1 MHKMMIINLLFA
13 AGSLMSCHSNALL
26 EPEVPE
32 YLVIDGDTVKIRQ
45 DIKNND
51 ILKKSKYL
59 RGRIIYGDTVMAYI
73 PATLHTLPDKTVNL
87 EQLKSPNNEYLKGKP
102 FRYIAY
108 GGSITAGVRDG
119 GYFNEGM
126 ETSYPNLIARQLGI
140 KDFVLPKFENN
151 DYNGFG
157 RLVLSDKNYT
167 GGPVLKFNIS
177 TNNSGLDTNDE
188 KQPTLRQVRDPQAI
202 SNWGVPFSTRWEAR
216 EHFARGEFQPF
227 AQRLDYQKN
236 RPLSSQGDLI
246 TMEHGFSDMVAF
258 LTGAK
263 DRNITDFTNG
273 YPWGAASIQEEAVAI
288 LYNQKGQDVDKRRF
302 MFCVFNVPDVLDLPI
317 LHYITSAD
325 VEKSLL
331 FGKEIVFRDY
341 KPEEL
346 VWYPNSTLDSL
357 MGKNVSMALKDA
369 ILKKFETGQKGI
381 GRDPISFL
389 QNYNYFQSITAYNE
403 LIRRLAEEYSFP
415 IIDMRSMY
423 SRIRKGEYVTHDGI
437 KVEFR
442 YPDGNFYSLDG
453 IHPTAFGQAVI
464 ANEVISTL
472 NNYYKIAIP
481 LIPTKDYLKR

>member
-1 MHKMMIINLLFA
+1 MMILNLLLA
-13 AGSLMSCHSNALL
+13 VGSLMSCHRDGLL
-26 EPEVPE
+26 EPEVPG
-32 YLVIDGDTVKIRQ
+32 YFIVDGDTVKIRQ
-45 DIKNND
+45 DVKNMD
-51 ILKKSKYL
+51 ALKKSKYL
-59 RGRIIYGDTVMAYI
+59 RGRIIYGDTVVAYI
-73 PATLHTLPDKTVNL
+73 PASLHTPPEKAVNL

-157 RLVLSDKNYT
+157 RLVLSSKNYT

-177 TNNSGLDTNDE
+177 TNNSGVDTNVE
-188 KQPTLRQVRDPQAI
+188 KQVTLRPAGSTQAI
-202 SNWGVPFSTRWEAR
+202 CNWGVPFSTRWEAR
-216 EHFARGEFQPF
+216 EHFGRGEFQPF
-227 AQRLDYQKN
+227 AERLDYQNNK
-236 RPLSSQGDLI
+236 PLSKQGDLI
-246 TMEHGFSDMVAF
+246 TMEHGFSDMIAY

-263 DRNITDFTNG
+263 DQNITDFMNG
-273 YPWGAASIQEEAVAI
+273 YPWGAASIQEEAIAI
-288 LYNQKGQDVDKRRF
+288 LYNTKGQDVDKRRF
-302 MFCVFNVPDVLDLPI
+302 MFCVFNVPDILDLPI

-341 KPEEL
+341 KPDEL
-346 VWYPNSTLDSL
+346 VWYPNPTLDSL
-357 MGKNVSMALKDA
+357 MGKNVSMALKDG
-369 ILKKFETGQKGI
+369 ILKRHERGEKGI
-381 GRDPISFL
+381 GRQSVYL
-389 QNYNYFQSITAYNE
+389 LKNSNYFQGVNAYND
-403 LIRRLAEEYSFP
+403 LILKLSKEYSFP
-415 IIDMRSMY
+415 IIDMKSMY

-442 YPDGNFYSLDG
+442 YPAGNFYSLDG

-472 NNYYKIAIP
+472 NKYYKIQIP